1 MIIKRQQSAEV
12 YKLWNEENLPKTPFV
27 LITPAETSEEEE
39 KEYLVIPQKYDNEG
53 EYHLISLFNA
63 YKSNLDSSSLV
74 SKMNATGVISVR
86 AVISGRMSFFAD
98 GAGNR
103 PIFSQNFLRDSSIN
117 LIKSD
122 IDGYCIVV
130 NGGNSLYS
138 ENSPYD
144 VIPLNGKSVKKE
156 YGDTI
161 LKRVKDGIYDLM
173 DDAELTISS
182 VHVLPNV

>member
-1 MIIKRQQSAEV
+1 MRITRQQSAEV
-12 YKLWNEENLPKTPFV
+12 YKLWNEESLPKTPFV
-27 LITPAETSEEEE
+27 IITPAETSEEEE

-53 EYHLISLFNA
+53 EYHLISLFTS
-63 YKSNLDSSSLV
+63 YTSNLDSASLA
-74 SKMNATGVISVR
+74 SKMNTIGVISVR

-122 IDGYCIVV
+122 INGYCIIV
-130 NGGNSLYS
+130 NGGNILYR
-138 ENSPYD
+138 ENSTYD
-144 VIPLNGKSVKKE
+144 IIPLNGKAVKKE

-161 LKRVKDGIYDLM
+161 LRRVKEGVYDLM